1 MGRRWPVCFAGSR
14 DPRVGKVRRYIAGC
28 SRVLLGL
35 KPSSI
40 WQPHWTISWRRFGIG
55 VCRTALNSR
64 RWSVNT
70 ATTPCWMIWVCR
82 LSLGDR
88 WGADNKPRELVLITS
103 LATRGRYAEHK
114 WREKLTIIRNTK
126 CLPVFLFS
134 QAEKRGL
141 KLIALESPPLLPPPP
156 PSASPPPTSN
166 GVKHTH
172 AKCFSSQQSKSYN
185 VCRRTQGERMLSP
198 WKGREIEATH

>member
-1 MGRRWPVCFAGSR
+1 MPELDGFPGTAGSEGR
-14 DPRVGKVRRYIAGC
+14 SRTLAQSPFPLRAETLGMWAKNWIKTVNSHDYAASSPLPPPSVRLIWVAADQCALLALLVQKRSEDRIAGC

-40 WQPHWTISWRRFGIG
+40 WHPHWTTSWSRFGSG

-64 RWSVNT
+64 RWSVYT

-103 LATRGRYAEHK
+103 LATRGGYAEQK
-114 WREKLTIIRNTK
+114 WPEKLTIIRNNTK
-126 CLPVFLFS
+126 CLLGNILTTTP
-134 QAEKRGL
+134 
-141 KLIALESPPLLPPPP
+141 
-156 PSASPPPTSN
+156 
-166 GVKHTH
+166 
-172 AKCFSSQQSKSYN
+172 
-185 VCRRTQGERMLSP
+185 
-198 WKGREIEATH
+198 